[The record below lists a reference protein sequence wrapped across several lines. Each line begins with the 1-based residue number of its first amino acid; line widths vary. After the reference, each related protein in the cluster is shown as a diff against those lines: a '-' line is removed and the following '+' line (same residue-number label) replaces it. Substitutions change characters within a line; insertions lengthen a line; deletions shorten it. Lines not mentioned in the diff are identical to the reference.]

1 MGIHRF
7 EYLSPNLIIFYTDL
21 KNSRNKIVVSFSKND
36 KVTSSGDWRKDKYVF
51 MPSGLTI
58 EFSNIRTLTLDKY
71 HLYHGDDGSRDLDSS
86 QPTID
91 IYNEIDE
98 LVEYKHIINK
108 VYNEKAFYIRENIQ
122 FGQLKKLKGFLD
134 SFNEMQNTRD
144 TARQVSMLDKE
155 FPLNPDVESH
165 IASFLTGENKSTK
178 NQLKTL
184 KNKLLTYKTRTRR
197 SKQRMRKL
205 KNIL

>member
-1 MGIHRF
+1 MGIHKF
-7 EYLSPNLIIFYTDL
+7 EYLSPNLIIFYTDI
-21 KNSRNKIVVSFSKND
+21 KKSRNKIVVSFSKND
-36 KVTSSGDWRKDKYVF
+36 KVISSGDWIKDKYVF

-58 EFSNIRTLTLDKY
+58 EFSNIRTLILDKY
-71 HLYHGDDGSRDLDSS
+71 RLYGGDDGSRDLDSS
-86 QPTID
+86 EPIID
-91 IYNEIDE
+91 IYNGIDHLEWRE
-98 LVEYKHIINK
+98 LHNK
-108 VYNEKAFYIRENIQ
+108 VYNEKGFYIRENIQ

-144 TARQVSMLDKE
+144 TARHVSMLDKE
-155 FPLNPDVESH
+155 FPLNPNVESH

-184 KNKLLTYKTRTRR
+184 KNKLYTYKTSTRR

-205 KNIL
+205 K